1 MGFIKYLFS
10 YKENMEYID
19 TLEHESLKD
28 SREIEYLNK
37 SIDLSR
43 EEVEEQK
50 IQITEAENMLEN
62 YKQSLAT
69 ANEMITKCTDIITV
83 RDQELQEWDDI
94 NNALTEEIKE
104 LIAKAQ
110 PSHEQV
116 QAAERFRK
124 SFDELL
130 NYNQKTALKRK

>member
-28 SREIEYLNK
+28 SREIEEL
-37 SIDLSR
+37 LL
-43 EEVEEQK
+43 
-50 IQITEAENMLEN
+50 QIKEAEDMLEN

-94 NNALTEEIKE
+94 NNTLTEEIKE
-104 LIAKAQ
+104 LKAKAQ

-130 NYNQKTALKRK
+130 NYNQKAALKRK